1 MHKTNGL
8 YPYPGGMQNPG
19 PGMANTLNNN
29 AGTGYSFDFGHPCSS
44 QALGGLSQNLD
55 PLSVIIRGTS
65 SGQNQ
70 DDLPDFFRRP
80 FDGKMAEQ
88 VDYIMNDP
96 RKTTQEIKELLENIR
111 PDVELPP
118 EDREGT
124 PDGLVYGL
132 VCYISLLA
140 LFRC

>member
-1 MHKTNGL
+1 MHSTNGF
-8 YPYPGGMQNPG
+8 YSNPGGMQNWG
-19 PGMANTLNNN
+19 PGMANN
-29 AGTGYSFDFGHPCSS
+29 AAMGCGFGFVQPGSS
-44 QALGGLSQNLD
+44 QGLGSFSQNFD
-55 PLSVIIRGTS
+55 PFSDIIGRSTS
-65 SGQNQ
+65 SENQ
-70 DDLPDFFRRP
+70 DDFSEIFRYP
-80 FDGKMAEQ
+80 FDSRMTEQ

-132 VCYISLLA
+132 VCHTSLQP
-140 LFRC
+140 LFCY